1 MRMQDKYPYYDSVP
15 LGLNGIYSTA
25 GRDSFYVKSSC
36 IKAPSHTITTGHTYL
51 LQCPDGKVLEVRLE
65 DAYHDNI
72 NFNLFLFDIKN
83 KRRIKVRTIVDG
95 AKHECSWKLIS
106 LDYMQEK
113 VDDLIANA
121 YCENW

>member
-1 MRMQDKYPYYDSVP
+1 MRMQDKFPYYDSVP

-36 IKAPSHTITTGHTYL
+36 IKAVSYTITTGHTYIL
-51 LQCPDGKVLEVRLE
+51 KCPDGKVLEVRLE

-83 KRRIKVRTIVDG
+83 KRRIKVSTIVDG
-95 AKHECSWKLIS
+95 GKHECSWTLID
-106 LDYMQEK
+106 LDYLQEK
-113 VDDLIANA
+113 VDDLISKA
-121 YCENW
+121 YCEN